1 VDFWQR
7 IWCWLRDI
15 RSWMSLGYLLGNFF
29 VSVVTFLLTLTLTVA
44 SAAFLLLPLLQV
56 LGVPMAQVDGVDTVL
71 FLGRDLVPDADG
83 NVWFPASAT
92 VPCIV
97 IGLVGLT
104 AVLWMVRGFGW
115 VYGHV
120 VQAIQV
126 ARPQPTVPP
135 RPR

>member
-1 VDFWQR
+1 
-7 IWCWLRDI
+7 
-15 RSWMSLGYLLGNFF
+15 
-29 VSVVTFLLTLTLTVA
+29 
-44 SAAFLLLPLLQV
+44 
-56 LGVPMAQVDGVDTVL
+56 TVL

-92 VPCIV
+92 VPCV
-97 IGLVGLT
+97 AIGLVGLT

-135 RPR
+135 RTR

>member
-1 VDFWQR
+1 
-7 IWCWLRDI
+7 
-15 RSWMSLGYLLGNFF
+15 
-29 VSVVTFLLTLTLTVA
+29 
-44 SAAFLLLPLLQV
+44 
-56 LGVPMAQVDGVDTVL
+56 MAV
-71 FLGRDLVPDADG
+71 ADG

-92 VPCIV
+92 VPCV
-97 IGLVGLT
+97 AIGLVGLT